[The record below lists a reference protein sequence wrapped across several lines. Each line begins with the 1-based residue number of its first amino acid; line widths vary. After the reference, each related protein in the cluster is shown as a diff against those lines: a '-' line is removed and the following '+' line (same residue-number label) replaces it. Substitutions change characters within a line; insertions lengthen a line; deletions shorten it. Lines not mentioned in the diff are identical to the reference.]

1 MTQQITLALD
11 WTPNTNHIGFYVAIG
26 KGWYQAA
33 GLEVVLRS
41 PEEDNYQTTPAA
53 KVVQGTAMLAIA
65 PSESALSYYL
75 HPTKPSLVAIAALAQ
90 RDTSAIVTLASSGI
104 DRPAKLD
111 GRRYASYNARFERA
125 IVAQM
130 IRNDGGTGE
139 FDEIFPPRLGIWNTL
154 LTGDADATWVFLPWE
169 GVQARRAGITL
180 NAFRLDDYGIPYGYT
195 PVLLAHP
202 LAVRKHADSLR
213 AFLAATAEGYRF
225 AVEHPT
231 EAVELLIAT
240 ANHPDLSDPAFVAE
254 SLRELTPALLTDDGR
269 WGVMKSQRWWAFVE
283 WIERRGMVVDRR
295 GQPIPLAPDTYR
307 ELFTNEL
314 LIG

>member
-1 MTQQITLALD
+1 MAQQITLALD
-11 WTPNTNHIGFYVAIG
+11 WTPNTNHIGFYVAAG
-26 KGWYQAA
+26 KGWYQNA
-33 GLEVVLRS
+33 GLEVSLLS
-41 PEEDNYQTTPAA
+41 PEDDNYQTTPAA
-53 KVVQGTAMLAIA
+53 KVAQGAAMLAIA

-130 IRNDGGTGE
+130 IRNDGGKGE
-139 FDEIFPPRLGIWNTL
+139 FDEIFPPKLGIWETL
-154 LTGDADATWVFLPWE
+154 LNGVADATWVFLPWE
-169 GVQARRAGITL
+169 GVQARRAGIAL

-202 LAVRKHADSLR
+202 AAVREHAAALR

-225 AVEHPT
+225 AVDHPDA
-231 EAVELLIAT
+231 AVDLLIAT
-240 ANHPDLSDPAFVAE
+240 ANHPSLTDRAFVME
-254 SLRELTPALLTDDGR
+254 SLQELAPALLTAAGR
-269 WGVMKSQRWWAFVE
+269 WGVMESERWQGFVT
-283 WIERRGMVVDRR
+283 WIEQQGLIVDRD
-295 GQPIPLAPDTYR
+295 GQPIPLAPETYR

-314 LIG
+314 LS